1 MPCRPGAT
9 GSTESHDF
17 VVGAQKERRRL
28 MTCSWS
34 PLVVLPLVLAAL
46 LWHDRA
52 VALKPPV
59 QPASRQHGQASV
71 ETDVGAA
78 WFVRYAELHAAILDG
93 SVDEDERRFL
103 VWSCRPM
110 GTCGGLGNRVVN
122 IVAAFG
128 LAVLTQ
134 RAFIIDY
141 PGSSPLELENFVR
154 SDVIDWR
161 MPVWFEHSAFSQG
174 SHALGS
180 DHDGPLGNEAVID
193 ARRAFNR
200 QDNVTAYDQE
210 VLWVL
215 PTTDLYLPDILTN
228 KHLRARICSL
238 GWRTSTDEVYSLL
251 SRLLFA
257 PNGDV
262 AHELETLWQAHASG
276 AYVICVQLRA
286 GIGSDFVVF
295 QPSEYE
301 EAVSDSL
308 AAALSIEQSVP
319 SHTPVLWWLLTDQ
332 ESLREKFYAAYAAL
346 PGADEMFSPTDMRS
360 PPASGVAAK
369 KRRRL
374 FHYPGKALH
383 MDKAVDEGA
392 VLRTFVEWFAVTRAD
407 ALVLTLESSFAL
419 SAWMT
424 SFRGRTRP
432 THTVIAPRR
441 RISQGLERSRSHLVS
456 YQCGAR
462 DVCLA
467 CDKGFSMA
475 GVSRFTTVT
484 QADFCAPAKA
494 QVADG
499 TWRGG
504 YDYVRLKAEEKGEGS
519 EKEQWQRDND
529 ADDRFSR
536 MSDAVDA
543 FRLAKTSLNAQASL
557 NGRSHPRQVRGERV
571 CVGDE
576 CRRAASSAPRVE
588 MVYPAPF
595 LRQRNEGSLSVMNV
609 SNPIRLQFLTIHA
622 SQEDVECATYDVEIH
637 ESRRLL
643 FCSRFVR
650 EDGSAPLCHY
660 QCDTQFAA
668 DVQVETGRGVAGVG
682 DAGEDD
688 DRERKLREWRR
699 LRAGKGAGGETMV
712 PGRSAVVYRHTMP
725 DLGQFGLSFGQRDE
739 GKKVLIVLRIFWRP
753 HTPTDITD
761 LHLHSQEINKTDK
774 GSELRRPV
782 VVEMLAQLVV

>member
-1 MPCRPGAT
+1 
-9 GSTESHDF
+9 
-17 VVGAQKERRRL
+17 
-28 MTCSWS
+28 MTCSLS
-34 PLVVLPLVLAAL
+34 SSVVLPLVFAAL

-59 QPASRQHGQASV
+59 QPASRQHDQASA
-71 ETDVGAA
+71 EIDVGAA

-161 MPVWFEHSAFSQG
+161 MPVWFEHSAFSKG

-180 DHDGPLGNEAVID
+180 DHHGPLGHEAVID

-200 QDNVTAYDQE
+200 EDNVTAYDQE

-262 AHELETLWQAHASG
+262 AHELETLWQAHAAG
-276 AYVICVQLRA
+276 AYVISVQLRA
-286 GIGSDFVVF
+286 GIGSDFVIF

-308 AAALSIEQSVP
+308 AAALWIEQSVP

-346 PGADEMFSPTDMRS
+346 PGTDEMLSPPDMRS

-374 FHYPGKALH
+374 FHYLGKALH
-383 MDKAVDEGA
+383 MDKVVDEDA

-432 THTVIAPRR
+432 THAVIAPRR

-475 GVSRFTTVT
+475 GGSRQTTVT
-484 QADFCAPAKA
+484 QSDLCASDKS
-494 QVADG
+494 QVAYG
-499 TWRGG
+499 AWRGG
-504 YDYVRLKAEEKGEGS
+504 YDYVRVTAQDKGKGS

-529 ADDRFSR
+529 TDGRFSR

-543 FRLAKTSLNAQASL
+543 FLLAKTSLNAQAVF
-557 NGRSHPRQVRGERV
+557 NRRSHPRQARGDHV

-576 CRRAASSAPRVE
+576 CQRAASGAPRVE
-588 MVYPAPF
+588 MVYPSPF

-609 SNPIRLQFLTIHA
+609 SNPVRLQFLSFHA
-622 SQEDVECATYDVEIH
+622 SQMDVECATYDVELQQ
-637 ESRRLL
+637 SQRLL

-660 QCDTQFAA
+660 QCDLQFAA
-668 DVQVETGRGVAGVG
+668 DVQVETGRGAAGG
-682 DAGEDD
+682 MEDD
-688 DRERKLREWRR
+688 SRERKLREWRR
-699 LRAGKGAGGETMV
+699 SRAGQGAGGEPTV
-712 PGRSAVVYRHTMP
+712 PGRSTVVYRHTMP
-725 DLGQFGLSFGQRDE
+725 DLRQFGISFDQRHE
-739 GKKVLIVLRIFWRP
+739 GLKVLIVLRIFWRLQ
-753 HTPTDITD
+753 TPTDNSD
-761 LHLHSQEINKTDK
+761 LHLHSQELNKTDK

-782 VVEMLAQLVV
+782 VVEMLSQLVV